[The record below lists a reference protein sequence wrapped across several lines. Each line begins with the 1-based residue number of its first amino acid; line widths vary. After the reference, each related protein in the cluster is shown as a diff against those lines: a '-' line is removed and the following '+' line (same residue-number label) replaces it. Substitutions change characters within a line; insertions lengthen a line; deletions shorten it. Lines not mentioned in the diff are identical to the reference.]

1 MNRENLENYKY
12 NQIWIEDETNYVEEQ
27 KETINR
33 LSSILSDMPKR
44 K

>member
-1 MNRENLENYKY
+1 MNRENLKNYKY
-12 NQIWIEDETNYVEEQ
+12 NQIGIEDETNYVEEQ

>member
-1 MNRENLENYKY
+1 MNREDLKKYKY
-12 NQIWIEDETNYVEEQ
+12 NQIWINDHIEYVEAQ

-33 LSSILSDMPKR
+33 LTSILSDMPKR